1 MTENLGGHE
10 GEPERKLLGPQ
21 ELQALGPVGRWAR

>member
-1 MTENLGGHE
+1 MTEKLGGHE

-21 ELQALGPVGRWAR
+21 ELQALGTSGEMG